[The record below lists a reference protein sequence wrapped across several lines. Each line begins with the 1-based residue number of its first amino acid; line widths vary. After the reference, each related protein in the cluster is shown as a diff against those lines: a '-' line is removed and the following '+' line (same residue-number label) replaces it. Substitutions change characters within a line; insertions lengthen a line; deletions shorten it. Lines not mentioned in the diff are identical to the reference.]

1 MTGVRDSRRRS
12 LHEGVAAVLRIGTA
26 VAMAFVAA
34 GYGLA
39 LFAGAV
45 PAGPLPV
52 LELIGEDVHSTLI
65 GIGLLGLALI
75 PVAMVGVAAMAFAS
89 FGERRMLATS
99 ALVVLLLVGALV
111 AAIVFAGVG

>member
-1 MTGVRDSRRRS
+1 MTGERESRGRS
-12 LHEGVAAVLRIGTA
+12 LHEGIAGVLRIGTL

-52 LELIGEDVHSTLI
+52 LELIGEDAPSALI
-65 GIGLLGLALI
+65 GIGLLGLAMI
-75 PVAMVGVAAMAFAS
+75 PVAMVVVAAVAFAS
-89 FGERRMLATS
+89 FGERRMVATS
-99 ALVVLLLVGALV
+99 VVVVVLLVGALV
-111 AAIVFAGVG
+111 AAIVFAEVV

>member
-1 MTGVRDSRRRS
+1 
-12 LHEGVAAVLRIGTA
+12 VLRIGTL

-39 LFAGAV
+39 LFGGAL
-45 PAGPLPV
+45 PSGPLPV
-52 LELIGEDVHSTLI
+52 LELIGQGVPSTLV

-75 PVAMVGVAAMAFAS
+75 PVIMVVAAGMAFAS

-111 AAIVFAGVG
+111 AAIAFAEVV